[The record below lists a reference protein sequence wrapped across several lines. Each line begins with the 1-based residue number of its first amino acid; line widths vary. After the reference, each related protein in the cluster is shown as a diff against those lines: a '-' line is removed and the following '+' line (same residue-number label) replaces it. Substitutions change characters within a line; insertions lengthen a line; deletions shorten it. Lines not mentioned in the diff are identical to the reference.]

1 MREVDGEICMI
12 SNQRL
17 WILSI
22 VLLTIVLSTMVPGNA
37 ANVSKNFTVTHF
49 DLALTFPETANPGD
63 SIMISVNAAART
75 SVRVVDLSIQ
85 VLAYMQG
92 GDLQSISNVS
102 LANNQNVK
110 KGDTLQKDLTL
121 TIPTNI
127 PRGELI
133 AIVSETT
140 STITYAYGYYP
151 TYYYENYPGYY
162 PYYYDYYG
170 YDQNYAGPYW
180 YYPYYYSYYYPQS
193 TSQQDVESKTLPC
206 TYVLAT
212 TPEYV
217 QLKSDYDRLNSQ
229 YQDTQAKYQ
238 QATSQINEL
247 NNKLAA
253 KDKELNDARIL
264 GYAFIA
270 ATAVVLAAL
279 VVIVLLSRRKT
290 KALPP
295 TASAPKSQSAQ

>member
-1 MREVDGEICMI
+1 MDA
-12 SNQRL
+12 
-17 WILSI
+17 
-22 VLLTIVLSTMVPGNA
+22 TT
-37 ANVSKNFTVTHF
+37 
-49 DLALTFPETANPGD
+49 
-63 SIMISVNAAART
+63 RT
-75 SVRVVDLSIQ
+75 SVRVTDLSIQ
-85 VLAYMQG
+85 VLGYMQG

-110 KGDTLQKDLTL
+110 KGEALHKDLTL

-133 AIVSETT
+133 AIVTETT
-140 STITYAYGYYP
+140 RATTNTYGSYP
-151 TYYYENYPGYY
+151 MYYYQNYPGYY
-162 PYYYDYYG
+162 PYNQNYYG
-170 YDQNYAGPYW
+170 YDPNYMGPYW

-193 TSQQDVESKTLPC
+193 DDVESKTLPC

-217 QLKSDYDRLNSQ
+217 QLRSDYDKLTSQ

-253 KDKELNDARIL
+253 KDQELSNARIL

-270 ATAVVLAAL
+270 ATVIVLAAL
-279 VVIVLLSRRKT
+279 AAVVLLSRRKT
-290 KALPP
+290 KAP
-295 TASAPKSQSAQ
+295 

>member
-1 MREVDGEICMI
+1 MI
-12 SNQRL
+12 SNQRV

-22 VLLTIVLSTMVPGNA
+22 VLLAIVLSTMVPGNA

-49 DLALTFPETANPGD
+49 DLTLTFPETANPGD

-85 VLAYMQG
+85 VLAYMEG
-92 GDLQSISNVS
+92 GDLQSIGSVS
-102 LANNQNVK
+102 LANDQNVK

-140 STITYAYGYYP
+140 STTTYP
-151 TYYYENYPGYY
+151 TYYYQNYPGYY
-162 PYYYDYYG
+162 QYYYDYYG

-217 QLKSDYDRLNSQ
+217 QLRSDYDRLNSQ
-229 YQDTQAKYQ
+229 YQDSQAKYQ

-264 GYAFIA
+264 GYAFMA
-270 ATAVVLAAL
+270 ATAIVLAAL
-279 VVIVLLSRRKT
+279 VAIVLLSRRKT
-290 KALPP
+290 TPPP
-295 TASAPKSQSAQ
+295 TASTPNSQSAQ

>member
-1 MREVDGEICMI
+1 MI
-12 SNQRL
+12 SNQRF
-17 WILSI
+17 WFLSI

-37 ANVSKNFTVTHF
+37 ASVSKNFTLAHF
-49 DLALTFPETANPGD
+49 DLILTFPETANPGD

-75 SVRVVDLSIQ
+75 SVRVADLSIQ

-110 KGDTLQKDLTL
+110 KGDILQKDLTL

-127 PRGELI
+127 PRCELI

-140 STITYAYGYYP
+140 STTTYAYGYYP

-193 TSQQDVESKTLPC
+193 TSQLDVESKTLPC

-217 QLKSDYDRLNSQ
+217 QLRNDYDRLNSQ
-229 YQDTQAKYQ
+229 SQDTQAKYQ

-247 NNKLAA
+247 NNKLGA

-264 GYAFIA
+264 GYVFIA
-270 ATAVVLAAL
+270 ATVILLAAL
-279 VVIVLLSRRKT
+279 LAIVLLSRRKT
-290 KALPP
+290 NVSPP
-295 TASAPKSQSAQ
+295 TASATNSQSAQ

>member
-1 MREVDGEICMI
+1 MI
-12 SNQRL
+12 SNQRF

-22 VLLTIVLSTMVPGNA
+22 VLLTIALSTMVPGNA
-37 ANVSKNFTVTHF
+37 ANVSKNFTLTHF
-49 DLALTFPETANPGD
+49 DLTLTFPETANPGD

-75 SVRVVDLSIQ
+75 SVRVADLSIQ

-140 STITYAYGYYP
+140 STTTYAYGYYP

-193 TSQQDVESKTLPC
+193 TSQQNVESKTLPC

-270 ATAVVLAAL
+270 ATVIVLAAL
-279 VVIVLLSRRKT
+279 VAIVLLSRRKT
-290 KALPP
+290 TAPP
-295 TASAPKSQSAQ
+295 PMASAPNSQSAQ

>member
-1 MREVDGEICMI
+1 MI

-49 DLALTFPETANPGD
+49 DLTLTFPDTANPGD
-63 SIMISVNAAART
+63 GIMISVNAAART

-85 VLAYMQG
+85 MLAYMEG
-92 GDLQSISNVS
+92 GDLQSIGSVS
-102 LANNQNVK
+102 LANDQNVK
-110 KGDTLQKDLTL
+110 KGDALQKDLTL

-140 STITYAYGYYP
+140 STTTYP
-151 TYYYENYPGYY
+151 TYYYQNYPGYY

-170 YDQNYAGPYW
+170 YDQNYGGPYW

-193 TSQQDVESKTLPC
+193 TSQEDVESKTLPC

-217 QLKSDYDRLNSQ
+217 QLRSDYDRLNSQ

-264 GYAFIA
+264 GYAFMA
-270 ATAVVLAAL
+270 ATAIVLAAL
-279 VVIVLLSRRKT
+279 VAIVLLSRRKT
-290 KALPP
+290 TPPP
-295 TASAPKSQSAQ
+295 TASPPNSQSAQ

>member
-1 MREVDGEICMI
+1 MI
-12 SNQRL
+12 SNQRI
-17 WILSI
+17 WIFSVL
-22 VLLTIVLSTMVPGNA
+22 LLTIVLSTTVPGNA

-49 DLALTFPETANPGD
+49 DLTLTFPETANPGD
-63 SIMISVNAAART
+63 SITISMDATTRT
-75 SVRVVDLSIQ
+75 SVRVTDLSIQ

-110 KGDTLQKDLTL
+110 KGEALHKDLTL

-133 AIVSETT
+133 AIVTETT
-140 STITYAYGYYP
+140 RATTNTYGSYP
-151 TYYYENYPGYY
+151 MYYYQNYPGYY
-162 PYYYDYYG
+162 PYNQNYYG
-170 YDQNYAGPYW
+170 YDPNYMGPYW

-193 TSQQDVESKTLPC
+193 DDVESKTLPC

-217 QLKSDYDRLNSQ
+217 QLRSDYDKLNSQ
-229 YQDTQAKYQ
+229 YQDSQAKYQ

-253 KDKELNDARIL
+253 KDQELNNARIL

-270 ATAVVLAAL
+270 ATVIVLAAL
-279 VVIVLLSRRKT
+279 AALVLLSRRKT
-290 KALPP
+290 KAP
-295 TASAPKSQSAQ
+295 